1 MTSVSMRQMLE
12 AGVHFGHQTRFW
24 NPKMAPFIFG
34 ERNKIHI
41 INLEKTQ
48 PLYARAAA
56 FIKGVA
62 SEGGKVLFVGTKR
75 SARDA
80 VEKEAARCNM
90 PYVNQRWLGGMLTN
104 FKTIR
109 QSIKRLNELDE
120 MAQNGSLDR
129 RGKKEAQMLRREMD
143 KLLRSLGGIR
153 DMTALPD
160 ALFVIDVGHEEI
172 AISEARKLGI
182 PVVAVVDTN
191 CSPDGIDY
199 VIPGNDDAMRAIL
212 LYAGG
217 IAESVLEG
225 KASLPEVPVG
235 EDEFVELDEEG
246 NPKKRAAAGRRP
258 PPAAGRGKKPAPRRK
273 VPVTVIPGA
282 AAVAAQLDEVEVETD
297 EVDAPD
303 CGAGRNSP
311 GERAAAQARRPAHT
325 GARRL
330 RFGRGERRNEHP
342 PLASYR
348 PTDRL
353 IRKAAQRRIRRTM
366 NITADTVKQLRER
379 TGAGMMECKKALGR
393 DQGRSGRGGRT
404 HAQERPG
411 QGRQEGRPDR
421 GGGHRRRG
429 ARRQQRGAGG
439 NQLRNRFRGAQRGVS
454 GIRPRPREG
463 GAGAFAR
470 RCRRALL
477 QLAHGAGT
485 LEDRRRALIAKIG
498 ENIAVRRFVRITAP
512 GALGAYVHGSR
523 IGSLV
528 ALEGGDEALARDL
541 AMHVAAVNP
550 AYVDAPQVPAAVL
563 DKEREILTEQTKG
576 EKKPPEIIAKMV
588 EGRLRKFLAEIT
600 LLGQP
605 FVKDPE
611 TTVEKLLKKSG
622 AKVVQFVRYE
632 VGAGIEKK
640 QDDFVGEVMAQVKAQ
655 DKAPQGGADQEALVP
670 IAEDPINLP

>member
-48 PLYARAAA
+48 PLYAQASA

-62 SEGGKVLFVGTKR
+62 AEGGKVLFVGTKR

-80 VEKEAARCNM
+80 VQKEATRCSM

-172 AISEARKLGI
+172 AIHEARKLGI

-217 IAESVLEG
+217 VADSVLEG

-246 NPKKRAAAGRRP
+246 NPKKRGAAAGRRP
-258 PPAAGRGKKPAPRRK
+258 PQSTPRGGRKPPPRRK

-282 AAVAAQLDEVEVETD
+282 AAAVVATDDVEIDDTD
-297 EVDAPD
+297 VADAPP
-303 CGAGRNSP
+303 AETRPASAP
-311 GERAAAQARRPAHT
+311 RRRP
-325 GARRL
+325 
-330 RFGRGERRNEHP
+330 
-342 PLASYR
+342 
-348 PTDRL
+348 
-353 IRKAAQRRIRRTM
+353 
-366 NITADTVKQLRER
+366 V
-379 TGAGMMECKKALGR
+379 
-393 DQGRSGRGGRT
+393 GRS
-404 HAQERPG
+404 AP
-411 QGRQEGRPDR
+411 
-421 GGGHRRRG
+421 RRG
-429 ARRQQRGAGG
+429 A
-439 NQLRNRFRGAQRGVS
+439 
-454 GIRPRPREG
+454 
-463 GAGAFAR
+463 
-470 RCRRALL
+470 
-477 QLAHGAGT
+477 
-485 LEDRRRALIAKIG
+485 
-498 ENIAVRRFVRITAP
+498 
-512 GALGAYVHGSR
+512 
-523 IGSLV
+523 
-528 ALEGGDEALARDL
+528 
-541 AMHVAAVNP
+541 
-550 AYVDAPQVPAAVL
+550 
-563 DKEREILTEQTKG
+563 
-576 EKKPPEIIAKMV
+576 
-588 EGRLRKFLAEIT
+588 
-600 LLGQP
+600 
-605 FVKDPE
+605 
-611 TTVEKLLKKSG
+611 
-622 AKVVQFVRYE
+622 
-632 VGAGIEKK
+632 
-640 QDDFVGEVMAQVKAQ
+640 
-655 DKAPQGGADQEALVP
+655 
-670 IAEDPINLP
+670 